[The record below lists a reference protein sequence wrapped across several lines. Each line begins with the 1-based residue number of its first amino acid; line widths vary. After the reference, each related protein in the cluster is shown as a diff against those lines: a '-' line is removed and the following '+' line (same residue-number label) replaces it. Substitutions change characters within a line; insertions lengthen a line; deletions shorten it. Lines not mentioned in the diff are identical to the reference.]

1 MPVDFFEKELAAVRE
16 RYNQTFGNQV
26 VCNIETRYRV
36 IIAIVHMGVL
46 AKKIEKTKDKAQAR
60 EDIRL
65 FIKIKNTLMTIFS
78 TAEKIYQ
85 QRRRY
90 DNGNRANRRLGRRSN
105 VG

>member
-1 MPVDFFEKELAAVRE
+1 
-16 RYNQTFGNQV
+16 
-26 VCNIETRYRV
+26 
-36 IIAIVHMGVL
+36 MGVL